1 MHSATQH
8 ILHCADYATYKFM
21 RSKLRFYTATG
32 NREYSAKTVKEPY
45 IDRYQKRKHPATFR
59 ETTAAFGRQKYL
71 HIRSP
76 QRTAA
81 WTA

>member
-1 MHSATQH
+1 M
-8 ILHCADYATYKFM
+8 
-21 RSKLRFYTATG
+21 
-32 NREYSAKTVKEPY
+32 EPY